1 MDKVSKEILEY
12 IETEILPKYAGI
24 GGHTD
29 EHIRQVME
37 RSMRFMEQAGDVNPD
52 MVILIAAYH
61 DLGRLTDNETH
72 NFESAKMLRKDEFL
86 KKHFSDEEIEIMA
99 QAVEDH
105 RSSLGH
111 EPRSIYGKI
120 VSSADRNPDLDI
132 AMKRSYDYH
141 KHLEPDMDEDDLI
154 EVCRSHLRRK
164 YSPDGYAA
172 GTMYFDD
179 PDFDGFLIQVE
190 EATRDPE
197 DFNRRMR
204 EFNKRRGK

>member
-12 IETEILPKYAGI
+12 IETEILPQYSSI

-29 EHIRQVME
+29 EHIRQVMA
-37 RSMRFMEQAGDVNPD
+37 RSLHFMEQAGDVNPD
-52 MVILIAAYH
+52 MVILIASYH
-61 DLGRLTDNETH
+61 DLGRLVDNETH
-72 NFESAKMLRKDEFL
+72 NFESAKILRKDKFL

-120 VSSADRNPDLDI
+120 VSSADRIPELST
-132 AMKRSYDYH
+132 AMKRAYDYN
-141 KHLEPDMDEDDLI
+141 KHLEPDMAEDDLI
-154 EVCRSHLRRK
+154 ETCRAHLRKK

-179 PDFDGFLIQVE
+179 PKFNGFLVE
-190 EATRDPE
+190 IEEVTRDPE
-197 DFNRRMR
+197 DFKKRMK